1 MISTEG
7 PSFGRP
13 TDMTLTTIIISYNTR
28 DLLRNCLTSVYAQ
41 EAALAS
47 DVVVVDNASADD
59 SVAMVTAE
67 FPRVRVIANET
78 NLGYAAAI
86 NQALRGLQSDYA
98 LILNSDIEIHPQAV
112 ERLLSFMESNPQA
125 GMVAP
130 QLILPDGSVQPT
142 WRRGFSLWQFAAQ
155 QLMFD
160 KLQRRA
166 GAAPSEGP
174 VEHLDGAA
182 LLLRAAALKQVGLMD
197 EAYWMYCE
205 DSDWCL
211 RFRRAG
217 WTLHYLPHA
226 TMLHHHGASS
236 KHVRAE
242 MIASYN
248 LAAAR
253 YFRLHEG
260 PLEGLLARWL
270 GVSGTSLRFLGA
282 MLGAIVTVGLYAPL
296 TSRAKLFT
304 RALVLQAKW
313 RGRWL
318 RGECVPGGAEL

>member
-1 MISTEG
+1 
-7 PSFGRP
+7 
-13 TDMTLTTIIISYNTR
+13 MTLNIIIISYNTR
-28 DLLRNCLTSVYAQ
+28 DLLRNCLGSIYKQ
-41 EAALAS
+41 ALALAT

-59 SVAMVTAE
+59 SVAMVRGE
-67 FPRVRVIANET
+67 FPQVRVIANES

-86 NQALRGLQSDYA
+86 NQALRGLTSDYV
-98 LILNSDIEIHPQAV
+98 LVLNSDIELHAGGL
-112 ERLLSFMESNPQA
+112 EYLLGFMEGHPEA
-125 GMVAP
+125 GMCAP

-142 WRRGFSLWQFAAQ
+142 WRGGFSLRKFAAQ
-155 QLMFD
+155 QFMLD
-160 KLQRRA
+160 KLWRQA
-166 GAAPSEGP
+166 ATVAPSEGA

-182 LLLRAAALKQVGLMD
+182 LLIRRAALKQVGLMD

-217 WTLHYLPHA
+217 WTLHYLPQA

-260 PLEGLLARWL
+260 PLEGLLARWA
-270 GVSGTSLRFLGA
+270 GVWGTTLRFLGS
-282 MLGAIVTVGLYAPL
+282 MVGAIVTVGLYAPL
-296 TSRAKLFT
+296 TSRAKLFAK
-304 RALVLQAKW
+304 ALVLQGKW
-313 RGRWL
+313 RARWL
-318 RGECVPGGAEL
+318 QRACVPLDV